1 MSAFPVIV
9 MDSPPGRFRAL
20 VEGFA
25 SGLPGVS
32 SYKIISVHN
41 FGLFDF
47 KYPHGLTFN
56 RLPFIGEPQW
66 KQREFPPR
74 LFLDGDVSW
83 PAPALCYGVQDG
95 KVVPLPKDDPAT
107 VLREASEIIC
117 ACSPDPRGAHAFQM
131 LLSQTLEPSAASQPH
146 RMLPL
151 MSMSARGI
159 ADAFKAGHTTHGVAF
174 RGLLD
179 RAEAKRFFDFNFNT
193 NSFMVFGK
201 ALRAV
206 GVENPTLM
214 SKWMLQVLF
223 WFEVDRRHGPF
234 SEVAALQH
242 MTNWSGWVPH
252 APKPFPGVVGSP
264 TSQVVLLE
272 NLLSMGLLQRVGH
285 HDLEVSD
292 RGTAFILQIH
302 PDCQDMDLPWRLPK
316 WEASWPE
323 SRANMERYLRT
334 FFGRQNRYR
343 PRK

>member
-1 MSAFPVIV
+1 MSHFPVIV

-20 VEGFA
+20 VEGFTK
-25 SGLPGVS
+25 GLPGVS

-66 KQREFPPR
+66 KQREF
-74 LFLDGDVSW
+74 FAGDVSLR
-83 PAPALCYGVQDG
+83 APTLCYGVHDG
-95 KVVPLPKDDPAT
+95 IVVPLPKDDPAL
-107 VLREASEIIC
+107 VLKEASEIIC
-117 ACSPDPRGAHAFQM
+117 ACSPDPRGAHAFQT
-131 LLSQTLEPSAASQPH
+131 LLEQTLGVTAASQSH

-151 MSMSARGI
+151 ISMSERGI
-159 ADAFKAGHTTHGVAF
+159 EDAFNAGHTTQGEGF
-174 RGLLD
+174 QGLLR
-179 RAEAKRFFDFNFNT
+179 RAEAKRFFDYNFNT

-234 SEVAALQH
+234 SEGAVFKH
-242 MTNWSGWVPH
+242 MCDWSGWVPH

-264 TSQVVLLE
+264 TSQAVMLE
-272 NLLSMGLLQRVGH
+272 NLLSMELLRRAGH
-285 HDLEVSD
+285 RDLEISD

-316 WEASWPE
+316 WEDNWPE
-323 SRANMERYLRT
+323 SRPNVERYLRT
-334 FFGRQNRYR
+334 FFGRQSRYR
-343 PRK
+343 SPK